1 MVRVRFHIVGNARIK
16 NVGKYQSCMACKL
29 RIIFREAMAHTFNN
43 RDITHA
49 VSTVMMAAPDF
60 FLARTEHG
68 VGTAA
73 GAVGH
78 TSKAMVEGASQAVD
92 RVGSGFNDAVTSIDQ
107 VIDLGSSVIKKGF
120 KSSAKPKKSSPAA
133 TAVATTTT
141 TTNASS
147 AAAVVAED
155 AGGAGGRGRG
165 GSSAIPGNNKKARQ
179 GQGHGGLSES
189 LLAAPE

>member
-1 MVRVRFHIVGNARIK
+1 MTDDVV
-16 NVGKYQSCMACKL
+16 
-29 RIIFREAMAHTFNN
+29 REAMAHTFNN

-92 RVGSGFNDAVTSIDQ
+92 LVGSGFNDAVTSIDQ

-141 TTNASS
+141 NAPS

-165 GSSAIPGNNKKARQ
+165 GSSAIPGGNKKARQ

>member
-1 MVRVRFHIVGNARIK
+1 MTDDVV
-16 NVGKYQSCMACKL
+16 
-29 RIIFREAMAHTFNN
+29 REAMSHTFNN

-78 TSKAMVEGASQAVD
+78 TSKAMVRRMADVVEAAPSASQAVD
-92 RVGSGFNDAVTSIDQ
+92 LVGSGFNDAVTSIDQ

-141 TTNASS
+141 T
-147 AAAVVAED
+147 D
-155 AGGAGGRGRG
+155 W
-165 GSSAIPGNNKKARQ
+165 
-179 GQGHGGLSES
+179 
-189 LLAAPE
+189 